1 MAIDNS
7 ASLAAFQKQFFMI
20 FNVAVGGDWPGSPD
34 SYTVFPQRMVVDY
47 IRVFQDE
54 NGSTGGQSGSTHP
67 VPGLIEA
74 EDYNDMLGVQIE
86 TTTDTGIGFNVGYI
100 DEGDWVEYS
109 LDVANAGN
117 YLIEY
122 RLASQ
127 NGSDG
132 FQTLIDGIQ
141 IDAQSV
147 PNTGGWQSWITN
159 SATVNLSAGEQ
170 TLRLDAVG
178 SEWNLNWIKFT
189 AQ

>member
-1 MAIDNS
+1 
-7 ASLAAFQKQFFMI
+7 
-20 FNVAVGGDWPGSPD
+20 
-34 SYTVFPQRMVVDY
+34 
-47 IRVFQDE
+47 
-54 NGSTGGQSGSTHP
+54 
-67 VPGLIEA
+67 
-74 EDYNDMLGVQIE
+74 MLGVQIE